1 MYLIESI
8 ISSFRYEFRNEE
20 CRFDC
25 RSGTSCCGGPDWE
38 DEGSDG
44 NANMCSQVGNLTL
57 IQIEVLIRETYFVFF
72 LVMQLS

>member
-8 ISSFRYEFRNEE
+8 ISFSRYEFRDEDLV
-20 CRFDC
+20 CKKC
-25 RSGTSCCGGPDWE
+25 RSGTSCCGGSDWE

-57 IQIEVLIRETYFVFF
+57 IQIEVLIRETYFV
-72 LVMQLS
+72 LGIKP